1 MTQAV
6 ADAPKGSGLNESY
19 VRLQAIRMHL
29 ALGEQDPAMDGIEDL
44 LTRQSF
50 VTRGY
55 LKADPMFT
63 PLKNNERFKRIVSGG
78 MDRPRG

>member
-1 MTQAV
+1 
-6 ADAPKGSGLNESY
+6 
-19 VRLQAIRMHL
+19 MHL
-29 ALGEQDPAMDGIEDL
+29 ALGEQGAALDGIEDI

-55 LKADPMFT
+55 LKADPMFA